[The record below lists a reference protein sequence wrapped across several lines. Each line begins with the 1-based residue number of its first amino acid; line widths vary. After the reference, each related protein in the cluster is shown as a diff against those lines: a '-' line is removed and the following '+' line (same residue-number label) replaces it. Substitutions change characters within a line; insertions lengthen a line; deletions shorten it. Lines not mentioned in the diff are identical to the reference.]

1 MKNATTVIAGIF
13 GLLGV
18 IGGAMTAH
26 AISDPHAAD
35 MVETAALYALIH
47 GGVLLCWP
55 GNQGPGRGRMAFA
68 ARIALILGV
77 VLFSGS
83 LALKYAFGLYAVS
96 QLAPMGG
103 LFLMAGWV
111 LIIAQALMRRR

>member
-1 MKNATTVIAGIF
+1 MKNLTQNMTGMIAGIF

-18 IGGAMTAH
+18 MGGAMAAH
-26 AISDPHAAD
+26 AISDPHAAN

-47 GGVLLCWP
+47 AGVLLCWP
-55 GNQGPGRGRMAFA
+55 TPGKMAMA
-68 ARIALILGV
+68 ARLALILGV

-96 QLAPMGG
+96 QLAPIGG
-103 LFLMAGWV
+103 VFLMAGWV
-111 LIIAQALMRRR
+111 LIIMRSMPWRR